1 MMKVGPDPKVTG
13 SRFALLN
20 EGTEP
25 IVIEEAALDKDLTLK
40 EIKEMNNGGSSQ
52 SNLGPRGKRIAKK
65 VRNVKGG
72 KNPQNENKGKENK
85 LSTKSLGPRPKQ
97 FAQKIV
103 KVPLGIVSE
112 KSRGKGTSRI
122 GTSSLREKGRSG
134 SKLETMQVDATSRPN
149 FDFVNS
155 AGKQGMD
162 WKGGDTCDDAE
173 VLRELH
179 VGILS
184 SCHSSRIG
192 GRGLSLD
199 QSKSQN
205 DDEDEADQVRLLL
218 AKGRQEINGEGGQGA
233 SLAQINSPC

>member
-1 MMKVGPDPKVTG
+1 
-13 SRFALLN
+13 
-20 EGTEP
+20 
-25 IVIEEAALDKDLTLK
+25 
-40 EIKEMNNGGSSQ
+40 
-52 SNLGPRGKRIAKK
+52 
-65 VRNVKGG
+65 
-72 KNPQNENKGKENK
+72 
-85 LSTKSLGPRPKQ
+85 
-97 FAQKIV
+97 
-103 KVPLGIVSE
+103 
-112 KSRGKGTSRI
+112 
-122 GTSSLREKGRSG
+122 
-134 SKLETMQVDATSRPN
+134 
-149 FDFVNS
+149 
-155 AGKQGMD
+155 MD

-192 GRGLSLD
+192 GGGLSLD